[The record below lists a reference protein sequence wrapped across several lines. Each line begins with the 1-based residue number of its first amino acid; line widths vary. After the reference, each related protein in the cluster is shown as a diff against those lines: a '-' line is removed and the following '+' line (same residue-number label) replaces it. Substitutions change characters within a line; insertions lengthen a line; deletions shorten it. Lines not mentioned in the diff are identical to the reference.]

1 MPKSGTDADDA
12 VRPEIEHFANCTVC
26 GDLID
31 MRDLLQVLAHLH
43 GAEIEIGVGDEPPS
57 QSMSL
62 NRFPGAVH
70 NGNFKKDLLQDGPP

>member
-57 QSMSL
+57 QS
-62 NRFPGAVH
+62 NEPQPFPRGSPQRE
-70 NGNFKKDLLQDGPP
+70 F